1 MATNAQ
7 EQPDSPPPSEDILPR
22 GNKPFSREELA
33 EALARAKPYD
43 PDSDVTASEPFDVEE
58 FIRVI
63 HEARD
68 RGMIGR

>member
-7 EQPDSPPPSEDILPR
+7 EQPDSPPPSDDIPPR
-22 GNKPFSREELA
+22 GTKPFSREDLLEEMRKNPRPFVPGA
-33 EALARAKPYD
+33 VPRMHIPREEA
-43 PDSDVTASEPFDVEE
+43 EE

-68 RGMIGR
+68 VP